1 MVAAKLPLGLAAL
14 LVLGLGLA
22 SADDDL
28 KKEALALN
36 DITGEEP
43 IEAKFQELVAKPAQ
57 AKKLLAAAAELA
69 KEKKD
74 PFTYNANYILARTG
88 QELKEIKT
96 SEAFYNAAADQA
108 VRLKSGQKMVQA
120 YGGLIDLYFENKMFD
135 ETTKV
140 CQKFLE
146 LPEDDTIERLKPA
159 VLRRLV
165 QAMARQGKIDDALK
179 LVDPRVDE
187 EGKKDGWWWLQLKG
201 SVLREADRLDD
212 AAKTYET
219 VVERI
224 EKDKTLREEARDTLS
239 QDQSLLPERRLRR
252 HEADR
257 QGGRHAQGAAQ
268 GRAGQPDLQQRP
280 GLHLGRPRHEP
291 GRGGEADPQ
300 GPRGRPE
307 AAQGHPEH
315 AARGRQGQRRL
326 PRQPRPGCCSRRRS
340 TRKPRSTCCRPSRTR
355 NRQHIEIYDHLGDV
369 YEALKDK
376 AKALEAYKKGLEL
389 AGKSKREQDRKAKVE
404 EKIKKL
410 QQ

>member
-36 DITGEEP
+36 DITGDEP
-43 IEAKFQELVAKPAQ
+43 IEAKFQELIAKPAQ
-57 AKKLLAAAAELA
+57 SKKLLAAAAELA

-74 PFTYNANYILARTG
+74 PFTYTANYILARAG
-88 QELKEIKT
+88 QELKEVKT
-96 SEAFYNAAADQA
+96 SETFYHAAADQA

-120 YGGLIDLYFENKMFD
+120 YGGLMDLYFENKMFD

-146 LPEDDTIERLKPA
+146 LPDDETIERIKPA
-159 VLRRLV
+159 VFRRLV
-165 QAMARQGKIDDALK
+165 QAMARQGKFEDALK

-187 EGKKDGWWWLQLKG
+187 EGKKDGWWWLQLKA

-212 AAKTYET
+212 AAKAYET

-224 EKDKTLREEARDTLS
+224 EKDKTLREEARDLYLKNNRYYLS
-239 QDQSLLPERRLRR
+239 GVYVDMKQIDKAADILKALLK
-252 HEADR
+252 
-257 QGGRHAQGAAQ
+257 
-268 GRAGQPDLQQRP
+268 
-280 GLHLGRPRHEP
+280 
-291 GRGGEADPQ
+291 ADPDNSTFNNDLGYIWADHDMNLDEAEKLIRKALEEDQ
-300 GPRGRPE
+300 KQRKAIPNIRPE
-307 AAQGHPEH
+307 DDKDNGAYLDSLGWVLFKKKQYEEAKKYLLRAIEDKE
-315 AARGRQGQRRL
+315 
-326 PRQPRPGCCSRRRS
+326 S
-340 TRKPRSTCCRPSRTR
+340 
-355 NRQHIEIYDHLGDV
+355 QHIEIYDHLGDV
-369 YEALKDK
+369 YEALSDK
-376 AKALEAYKKGLEL
+376 PKALDAYKKGVEL

-410 QQ
+410 Q